1 MVMTTKVIRC
11 GLRVCENTQIQ
22 RVDDFSYCYFGDR
35 KGDFIRFLCVTCVE
49 FMYLC
54 RHVSVILVL
63 LMCVMVLFCHDFDT
77 FVIQMYFTHM
87 LVTQSCVTQ

>member
-1 MVMTTKVIRC
+1 M
-11 GLRVCENTQIQ
+11 
-22 RVDDFSYCYFGDR
+22 
-35 KGDFIRFLCVTCVE
+35 CVE

-63 LMCVMVLFCHDFDT
+63 LMCVMVLFRHAFVT

>member
-1 MVMTTKVIRC
+1 
-11 GLRVCENTQIQ
+11 
-22 RVDDFSYCYFGDR
+22 
-35 KGDFIRFLCVTCVE
+35 
-49 FMYLC
+49 MYLC

-63 LMCVMVLFCHDFDT
+63 LMCVMVLFRHDFDT

>member
-1 MVMTTKVIRC
+1 MEVAPSFPFFHRQFV
-11 GLRVCENTQIQ
+11 
-22 RVDDFSYCYFGDR
+22 
-35 KGDFIRFLCVTCVE
+35 VTCVE

-63 LMCVMVLFCHDFDT
+63 LMCVMVLFRHAFVT